1 MSLRCLYLV
10 WTWEAVYK
18 SHQESN
24 NRKCKKLHQEEVTVR
39 KLFHSKS
46 CYIKFHKWFTLDGR
60 KNPIKQYGTREW
72 KFWFVHGWDINDF
85 PY

>member
-1 MSLRCLYLV
+1 MLLRLYLV

-24 NRKCKKLHQEEVTVR
+24 NRKCKKLYQEEVTVR

-46 CYIKFHKWFTLDGR
+46 CCHIITQMFHFMVEKI
-60 KNPIKQYGTREW
+60 P
-72 KFWFVHGWDINDF
+72 
-85 PY
+85 